1 MRLSGKTAMV
11 TGGAGALGS
20 AILRAFAAEGAA
32 TAALDRNDA
41 ALGAADLPQGTA
53 RIPCDVADA
62 DSVDAA
68 VSATREALGPIDV
81 LVNNAGISITGGVE
95 AMSEED
101 WDRTFA
107 VNVKSVFL
115 LSRRVLPDMRAKGRG
130 SIVNVA
136 SESAFIG
143 FAMHPAYCASKA
155 AMVHLS
161 RSMANAHAAE
171 GIRVNALC
179 PGTIDT
185 PLYRKF
191 LAQQAD
197 PDAVHAQVVAMHP
210 LGLGTP
216 EDIAQAAVYLAS
228 DESRYTTGSAMLVD
242 GGATAV

>member
-1 MRLSGKTAMV
+1 MRLAGKSAVV

-32 TAALDRNDA
+32 TAALDRDRE
-41 ALGAADLPQGTA
+41 ALDQADLPEGTA
-53 RIPCDVADA
+53 RVACDVSDA
-62 DSVDAA
+62 ASVDDA
-68 VSATREALGPIDV
+68 VVATRAALGPIDV

-95 AMSEED
+95 VMSEQD

-107 VNVKSVFL
+107 VNVRSVFL

-161 RSMANAHAAE
+161 RSMANAHAGE

-185 PLYRKF
+185 PLYRRF

-197 PDAVHAQVVAMHP
+197 PEAVHAQIVAMHP
-210 LGLGTP
+210 LGLGTA
-216 EDIAQAAVYLAS
+216 EDIARAAVYLAS

-242 GGATAV
+242 GGATAI

>member
-1 MRLSGKTAMV
+1 MRLSGKSAVV
-11 TGGAGALGS
+11 TGGGGALGS

-32 TAALDRNDA
+32 TAALDRDEA
-41 ALGAADLPQGTA
+41 ALALADLPDGTA

-62 DSVDAA
+62 DSVDVAVAA
-68 VSATREALGPIDV
+68 ARAALGPIDV
-81 LVNNAGISITGGVE
+81 LVNNAGIAITGGVE
-95 AMSEED
+95 DISEAD

-115 LSRRVLPDMRAKGRG
+115 LSRRILPDMRARRNG

-161 RSMANAHAAE
+161 RSMANAHAAD

-185 PLYRKF
+185 PLYRRF
-191 LAQQAD
+191 LAQQPD
-197 PDAVHAQVVAMHP
+197 PESVHATVVAMHP

-216 EDIAQAAVYLAS
+216 EDIAHAAVYLAS
-228 DESRYTTGSAMLVD
+228 DESRYMTGSAMLVD